1 MPAYNVKGKTSLVY
15 GKGGAFMQALF
26 IFLVIFFGIF
36 GAAVFLRLVFNV
48 AVGILEQKGKERE
61 HGGKRK

>member
-1 MPAYNVKGKTSLVY
+1 
-15 GKGGAFMQALF
+15 MQALF

-36 GAAVFLRLVFNV
+36 GAAVFLRLVFNA